1 MRSAASLCH
10 TRMRA
15 SAEPSSGFEMI
26 PRSRSAS
33 GGTGWRP
40 RNENTTGAR
49 SRRVSSAPTRTS
61 PGGREM
67 CGICGVYDPR
77 GGIDVD
83 LVRKMNDVL
92 RHRGPDADAVKEFD
106 HCVLAYKRLSIIDL
120 DTGFQPMTDEAGKA
134 WIVYNGEIYNYK
146 ALRDGLQARGHT
158 LTTKSDTE
166 AIVHLFE
173 EKGTIASVSLFVVS
187 V

>member
-33 GGTGWRP
+33 DGTGWRP

-61 PGGREM
+61 PGGREI

-77 GGIDVD
+77 GGIAVD
-83 LVRKMNDVL
+83 LVRRIDETL
-92 RHRGPDADAVKEFD
+92 HHRGPHGAQVQAFETW
-106 HCVLAYKRLSIIDL
+106 DL
-120 DTGFQPMTDEAGKA
+120 P
-134 WIVYNGEIYNYK
+134 YNG
-146 ALRDGLQARGHT
+146 LST
-158 LTTKSDTE
+158 LD
-166 AIVHLFE
+166 
-173 EKGTIASVSLFVVS
+173 
-187 V
+187 

>member
-40 RNENTTGAR
+40 RNENTIGAR

-77 GGIDVD
+77 GGIPVE
-83 LVRKMNDVL
+83 LVRRMDETL
-92 RHRGPDADAVKEFD
+92 HHRRPDPEVVEAVETV
-106 HCVLAYKRLSIIDL
+106 VLADKRTSIIDHPP
-120 DTGFQPMTDEAGKA
+120 GPQPLADLLGRA
-134 WIVYNGEIYNYK
+134 V
-146 ALRDGLQARGHT
+146 R
-158 LTTKSDTE
+158 
-166 AIVHLFE
+166 
-173 EKGTIASVSLFVVS
+173 
-187 V
+187 

>member
-1 MRSAASLCH
+1 
-10 TRMRA
+10 MRA

-49 SRRVSSAPTRTS
+49 SRRVSSAPTRIS

-67 CGICGVYDPR
+67 CGICGEYDPR

-83 LVRKMNDVL
+83 LVPRVNETL
-92 RHRGPDADAVKEFD
+92 HHRGPDPDAVTAF
-106 HCVLAYKRLSIIDL
+106 
-120 DTGFQPMTDEAGKA
+120 GKA
-134 WIVYNGEIYNYK
+134 APRAKGFWSK
-146 ALRDGLQARGHT
+146 ALPRGFHPDSR
-158 LTTKSDTE
+158 K
-166 AIVHLFE
+166 
-173 EKGTIASVSLFVVS
+173 
-187 V
+187 